1 MLPDILRH
9 LLPIVK
15 HQEEVVDV
23 GVGVTNLNI
32 LSRVLLL
39 VQ

>member
-9 LLPIVK
+9 PLPIVK
-15 HQEEVVDV
+15 HQEKVVDV
-23 GVGVTNLNI
+23 GVGVTNLCV
-32 LSRVLLL
+32 LPRVLLL